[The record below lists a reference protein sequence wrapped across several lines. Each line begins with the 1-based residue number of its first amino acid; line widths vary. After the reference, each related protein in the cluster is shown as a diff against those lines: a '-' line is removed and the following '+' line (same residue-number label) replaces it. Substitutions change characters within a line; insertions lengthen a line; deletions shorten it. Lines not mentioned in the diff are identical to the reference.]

1 MLYYLF
7 WQSHSRQDDAVVLLL
22 KEVVGQLVINVHP
35 ICNNLTQPMFLGNS
49 PVFFFFFGVSTD
61 SWVALD
67 SARQQSFG
75 GRKLSGD
82 WSHL

>member
-7 WQSHSRQDDAVVLLL
+7 CESQSRQCDAVVLLL
-22 KEVVGQLVINVHP
+22 KEVDGQLRIHVHP

-49 PVFFFFFGVSTD
+49 LVFFFGVSTD

-67 SARQQSFG
+67 SARQHSFG